1 MGVLSSLEPKEVFF
15 YFEEISSIPR
25 ASYHEEAISNYCVE
39 FAKKHQLEY
48 IQDELK
54 NVIIIKEATP
64 GYEQEE
70 PIIMQGHLDMV
81 CEKLPE
87 CDIDFDTE
95 GIRLLIEGDDVTADG
110 TTLGGDNGIAIAYA
124 LAVLASD

>member
-48 IQDELK
+48 IHVSYTNLTLP
-54 NVIIIKEATP
+54 TP
-64 GYEQEE
+64 PY
-70 PIIMQGHLDMV
+70 V
-81 CEKLPE
+81 
-87 CDIDFDTE
+87 
-95 GIRLLIEGDDVTADG
+95 
-110 TTLGGDNGIAIAYA
+110 
-124 LAVLASD
+124 

>member
-48 IQDELK
+48 IQD
-54 NVIIIKEATP
+54 
-64 GYEQEE
+64 
-70 PIIMQGHLDMV
+70 
-81 CEKLPE
+81 
-87 CDIDFDTE
+87 
-95 GIRLLIEGDDVTADG
+95 
-110 TTLGGDNGIAIAYA
+110 
-124 LAVLASD
+124 